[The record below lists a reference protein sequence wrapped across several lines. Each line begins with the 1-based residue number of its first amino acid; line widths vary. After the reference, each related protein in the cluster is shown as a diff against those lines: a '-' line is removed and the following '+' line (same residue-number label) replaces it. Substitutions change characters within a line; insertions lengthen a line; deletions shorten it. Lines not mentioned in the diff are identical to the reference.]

1 MYVDFQKDLG
11 KFQVGKP
18 FASIY
23 TSTGQSN
30 DLLSPMNADVKE
42 INTKAN
48 DVMAALLKD
57 HLSEGWLL
65 WLARVFPLDLD

>member
-1 MYVDFQKDLG
+1 MVAGQ
-11 KFQVGKP
+11 P
-18 FASIY
+18 FAEIY
-23 TSTGQSN
+23 ASRGQGSE
-30 DLLSPMNADVKE
+30 LISPMNAELRE

-65 WLARVFPLDLD
+65 WLARVFPLAAE